1 MKRFRLL
8 LVFSLLINSFAVF
21 SQVDEEEYLN
31 SLLREEVK
39 VENPVYKPVV
49 GFGMGILNFH
59 GDVRNNNRNP
69 VLGTPAYRLNVA
81 TFLDNKHYFKTNFAL
96 IIGTLTGNEQS
107 MDSLYNRNFSSD
119 IISFGLNVHYDFR
132 HFIKKSPVHPFISLG
147 LENISFNSK
156 TDLTTDWKDQKGVPY
171 HYWSDGTIRN
181 ISEKDKGVLTSEII
195 KRDYK
200 YETDLRSFNNGDYS
214 QNTFAIPLDIGVDF
228 AVSDRVNLRI
238 GQSYHFT
245 FTQNIDGVSSK
256 NTNPAYKGNGKN
268 DMFTMTYF
276 TLHLDLF
283 SDAKTIT
290 INKLF
295 AEVDFDYAMFGDEDN
310 DGVRDL
316 MDKCFGTPPGVAVD
330 SVGCPLDDDKDG
342 VPNYLDKD
350 IHSRVGAMV
359 DNDGVEMDK
368 DKFGATLNTEAINR
382 REVEVFLMM
391 HRAQNRYSGKPSQP
405 IPAKF
410 KSVDSDG
417 DGYISFD
424 ELLKTIDDFFDFSSR
439 LSSKDIY
446 ELQDFFFE
454 Q

>member
-1 MKRFRLL
+1 MKQFRLL
-8 LVFSLLINSFAVF
+8 LVFSLLVNSLSVFAQIDV
-21 SQVDEEEYLN
+21 EEEYFK
-31 SLLREEVK
+31 SKLREEVK
-39 VENPVYKPVV
+39 VENPVYKPVI
-49 GFGMGILNFH
+49 GFGIGILNFL
-59 GDVRNNNRNP
+59 GDIRNNNRSPN
-69 VLGTPAYRLNVA
+69 LGIPAYRLNVG

-96 IIGTLTGNEQS
+96 ILGTLTGNEQS
-107 MDSLYNRNFSSD
+107 IDTLRNRNFSSD
-119 IISFGLNVHYDFR
+119 IISFGLNVQYDFR
-132 HFIKKSPVHPFISLG
+132 HLIKKSPVRPFISLG

-156 TDLTTDWKDQKGVPY
+156 TDLTTDWKDQKGVIY
-171 HYWSDGTIRN
+171 HYWSDGSIRN
-181 ISEKDKGVLTSEII
+181 ISEKDKNVLPNEII

-200 YETDLRSFNNGDYS
+200 YETDLRTFNKENYS
-214 QNTFAIPLDIGVDF
+214 QNTFAIPLDIGIDF
-228 AVSDRVNLRI
+228 SVSERVNLRLA
-238 GQSYHFT
+238 QSYHYT
-245 FTQNIDGVSSK
+245 FTQNIDGVNSK
-256 NTNPAYKGNGKN
+256 NGGNGRK

-295 AEVDFDYAMFGDEDN
+295 AEVDFDYAMYGDEDN
-310 DGVRDL
+310 DGVKDL
-316 MDKCFGTPPGVAVD
+316 MDKCFGTPQGVPVD

-350 IHSRVGAMV
+350 LHTRFGAMI
-359 DNDGVEMDK
+359 DNNGVELDK
-368 DKFGATLNTEAINR
+368 DKFGAALNIEAINR
-382 REVEVFLMM
+382 KDVEIFLLM
-391 HRAQNRYSGKPSQP
+391 HRAQNRYSGKPSQA

-410 KSVDSDG
+410 KSVDRDG

-424 ELLKTIDDFFDFSSR
+424 ELLKSIDDFFDFSSD